1 MSCRESKLGVSE
13 SESEQEKEKET
24 KENATTNN

>member
-1 MSCRESKLGVSE
+1 MSCRESKFGVSE
-13 SESEQEKEKET
+13 SESEQEQEKET